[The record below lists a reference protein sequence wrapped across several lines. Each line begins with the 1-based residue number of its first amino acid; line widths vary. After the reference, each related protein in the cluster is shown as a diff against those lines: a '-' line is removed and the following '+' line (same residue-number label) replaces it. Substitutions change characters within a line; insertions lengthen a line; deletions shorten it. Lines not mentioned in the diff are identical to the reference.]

1 MLHVK
6 SVCTPCCMLV
16 RRVARILK
24 ELFSEY
30 QSKNGSKDFFPG
42 RSLEVILKL
51 SDVRFIYFIQRLAL
65 FKTASEV
72 LYPQREC
79 FIFKG
84 NF

>member
-6 SVCTPCCMLV
+6 SVCTPYCMLL

-51 SDVRFIYFIQRLAL
+51 SDVRFMYFIQRLAL
-65 FKTASEV
+65 FKMF
-72 LYPQREC
+72 Y
-79 FIFKG
+79 I
-84 NF
+84 

>member
-1 MLHVK
+1 ML
-6 SVCTPCCMLV
+6 L

-30 QSKNGSKDFFPG
+30 QGKNGSKDFFPG

-72 LYPQREC
+72 LYPQQEC

>member
-6 SVCTPCCMLV
+6 SVCTPCCMLL

-51 SDVRFIYFIQRLAL
+51 SDVRFINFIQRLAL

-72 LYPQREC
+72 LYPQQEC